1 MAHIVH
7 VLPAGRRWT
16 NMKRKH
22 PHLTVVVALG
32 LPCLAEAQ
40 QRPSLRFGT
49 GVEVVNLNVSVTDTR
64 GRYVRGLEQV
74 EFSILENG
82 VPQTLAL
89 FARDD
94 VPISLSVLI
103 DTSASMTEKLAVAQ
117 AAATRFVRTLR
128 PGDSAQVVQFN
139 ERVSVLQDFT
149 DDVPALESAIGKTRP
164 SGATAL
170 HTAIYVALKELAKNN
185 RGELRRRAL
194 VLLSDG
200 EDTASGLTDE
210 QVLELARRSEV
221 SVYAISVLGPR
232 PSETERLKHGRNAH
246 FLTSLARDTGGE
258 VHLAGAPS
266 DLEPIYGRIAEGL
279 RTAYT
284 IGYVSQNDRRDGK
297 WRRIVV
303 LTPSRDSVLVRH
315 RGGYYGPRE

>member
-1 MAHIVH
+1 
-7 VLPAGRRWT
+7 
-16 NMKRKH
+16 MKTTH
-22 PHLTVVVALG
+22 HHLTVLLALSF
-32 LPCLAEAQ
+32 PCLAEAQ
-40 QRPSLRFGT
+40 QRTSLQFRA
-49 GVEVVNLNVSVTDTR
+49 GVEVVNLSVSVTDAR
-64 GRYVRGLEQV
+64 GRYVRDLEQV
-74 EFSILENG
+74 DFSILENG
-82 VPQTLAL
+82 VAQPLAL

-103 DTSASMTEKLAVAQ
+103 DSSASMAHKLAVAQ
-117 AAATRFVRTLR
+117 AAAMRFVRTLR
-128 PGDSAQVVQFN
+128 PGDSAQIVQFN
-139 ERVSVLQDFT
+139 ERVSVLQAFT
-149 DDVPALESAIGKTRP
+149 DDVLALESAIGKTRP
-164 SGATAL
+164 SGSTAL
-170 HTAIYVALKELAKNN
+170 HTAIYVALKELSKDN
-185 RGELRRRAL
+185 RGELRRRAV

-200 EDTASGLTDE
+200 EDTASRLSDE
-210 QVLELARRSEV
+210 QVLDLARRSEV
-221 SVYAISVLGPR
+221 SVYAISVLGLR
-232 PSETERLKHGRNAH
+232 PSETERLNHGRNVH

-258 VHLAGAPS
+258 VHLASAPS